1 MSTALALRACGPLVA
16 LDPATR
22 AALLDRA
29 EPARGAV
36 ADTVAAILARVEREG
51 DAALRDLARR
61 YDGVSLAAL
70 EVPRARCDAALA
82 ALDPAVR
89 AALERSA
96 RALRRAHAAF
106 RPHSERVRPEPGVEL
121 VRRPEPLGA
130 VGVYAPGGGAAYAS
144 SVLMGA
150 IPARVAG
157 VAEVVLCSPPGPV
170 GFPASVVLA
179 AAALAPV
186 DRVFALGGAGAIAAL
201 AFGTASVPRVD
212 RIVGPGN
219 VWVVEAKRQVAG
231 RVGTDLPAGPSELLV
246 IADRAADLAQVAREL
261 VAQAEHDPRA
271 CAVALLLPGVEASAL
286 LAALDAAL
294 ASLPRADVVRA
305 ALARG
310 GAVLEVESAAAALAF
325 ANAYAPEHLILATRD
340 AARLARS
347 VRRAGTVFAGL
358 SASCVLGDYRTGGN
372 HVLPTG
378 GAARYS
384 SGLSTGDFV
393 RWTTVQSVSPR
404 AAARLAADAALLAE
418 TEGLAGHGRAARA
431 WAEGQV
437 RVAEDGLAPRA
448 AWLDDNVNAFGAPPA
463 AGSLARRTRGGS
475 LRRYPTP
482 EADAL
487 RAALAAYAGCAPE
500 EVVTGAGADDV
511 LDLAFRSLV
520 PRGSAIACPDPT
532 FTMVPRLAAE
542 AGLEVRTVARD
553 RSGAV
558 DVARLVAT
566 HAPLVYVASPD
577 NPTGVVMPREDV
589 RRLLAGGATVVLD
602 EAYAEFDGAGFIA
615 EAARTPRLIVV
626 RTLSKAFGLA
636 GLRVGYAVGAPE
648 TIEPLARLRPPYRVG
663 RLAEA
668 LAVRAL
674 ARDLAWM
681 RSRAARAAALRERF
695 LAALAALGFAP
706 PRSRANFVL
715 VPVPEAALAT
725 AALAAAGVRVRAF
738 PGLTTFGDAVRIT
751 IGPWPALTRA
761 LRALAPFA
769 PAKRAGDLAPAEA
782 RGTCDPTAAEARRA
796 SDPAAA
802 EARR

>member
-1 MSTALALRACGPLVA
+1 MSAPLRLRVCGSLEA
-16 LDPATR
+16 LDPSAR
-22 AALLDRA
+22 AVLLDRA
-29 EPARGAV
+29 EPARGEV

-51 DAALRDLARR
+51 DAALRDLAQR
-61 YDGVSLAAL
+61 YDRVALAAL
-70 EVPRARCDAALA
+70 EVPRARCEAALA

-106 RPHSERVRPEPGVEL
+106 RPCAGRVRPEPGVEL
-121 VRRPEPLGA
+121 LRRPEPLGA

-157 VAEVVLCSPPGPV
+157 VGEVVLCSPPRSDGV
-170 GFPASVVLA
+170 PAPAVLA
-179 AAALAPV
+179 AAALARV
-186 DRVFALGGAGAIAAL
+186 DRVFALGGAGAIGAL
-201 AFGTASVPRVD
+201 AFGTESVPRVN

-219 VWVVEAKRQVAG
+219 VWVTEAKRQVAG

-246 IADRAADLAQVAREL
+246 IADHAADLAQVAREL

-271 CAVALLLPGVEASAL
+271 CAVALLLPGAERSEL

-294 ASLPRADVVRA
+294 ASLPLAAVARA

-310 GAVLEVESAAAALAF
+310 GAVLEAGSAAAALEF
-325 ANAYAPEHLILATRD
+325 ASVYAPEHLILATRD
-340 AARLARS
+340 AARLARL
-347 VRRAGTVFAGL
+347 VRCAGTVFAGL
-358 SASCVLGDYRTGGN
+358 ASSCVLGDYRTGGN

-378 GAARYS
+378 GAARYG
-384 SGLSTGDFV
+384 SGLSTADFV
-393 RWTTVQSVSPR
+393 RWTTVQRVSPR
-404 AAARLAADAALLAE
+404 AAARLGADAALLAGI
-418 TEGLAGHGRAARA
+418 EGLAGHARAARA
-431 WAEGQV
+431 WAEGRV

-463 AGSLARRTRGGS
+463 AGSLARRARGGS

-482 EADAL
+482 EADSL
-487 RAALAAYAGCAPE
+487 RAALAAYARCAPQA
-500 EVVTGAGADDV
+500 VVTGAGADDV

-520 PRGSAIACPDPT
+520 PHGSAIACPDPT
-532 FTMVPRLAAE
+532 FTMVPKLAAD

-553 RSGAV
+553 RAGAV

-566 HAPLVYVASPD
+566 RASLVYVAAPD
-577 NPTGVVMPREDV
+577 NPTGVTMPRDDV
-589 RRLLAGGATVVLD
+589 RRLLAGGVTVVLD
-602 EAYAEFDGAGFIA
+602 EAYAEFDGAGLLA
-615 EAARTPRLIVV
+615 EAARTPRLVVV

-636 GLRVGYAVGAPE
+636 GLRIGYAVGAPD
-648 TIEPLARLRPPYRVG
+648 TIAPLARLRPPYRVG
-663 RLAEA
+663 RLAGA

-681 RSRAARAAALRERF
+681 RSRAARAAALRERL
-695 LAALAALGFAP
+695 LAALVALGFAP

-715 VPVPEAALAT
+715 VPVPDAARAS

-738 PGLTTFGDAVRIT
+738 PGLTTFGDAVRVT
-751 IGPWPALTRA
+751 IGPWPALARA

-769 PAKRAGDLAPAEA
+769 PAGPRRAGEPAPAEA
-782 RGTCDPTAAEARRA
+782 RR
-796 SDPAAA
+796 
-802 EARR
+802 